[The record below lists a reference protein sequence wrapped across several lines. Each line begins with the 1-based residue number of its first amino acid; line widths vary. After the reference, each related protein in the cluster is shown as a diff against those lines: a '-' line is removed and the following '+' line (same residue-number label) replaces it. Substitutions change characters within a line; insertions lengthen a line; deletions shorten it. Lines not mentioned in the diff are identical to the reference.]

1 MAIAIPSLIV
11 SYDGNTTRNTIA
23 STSQDFF
30 FLASGGN
37 QVVGAG
43 VSGSS
48 ESDAQLP
55 YAAGSITSLQCT
67 VKTAATGTST
77 VKLRKA
83 GANGNNT
90 FSIGSGATGHFQDT
104 TPHTD
109 TTNNGDLI
117 CVGVNA
123 GSTALFITVIAATFS
138 ASNTGNTVVK
148 AVTVQGIT
156 SQEASNTY
164 YSTPFGVT
172 GSGSNFNTTEA
183 NAKLRIRKP
192 YPLSIIFVDL

>member
-55 YAAGSITSLQCT
+55 YAAGSITNLQCT
-67 VKTAATGTST
+67 VKIAATETST
-77 VKLRKA
+77 VRLRKA

-104 TPHTD
+104 TPH
-109 TTNNGDLI
+109 
-117 CVGVNA
+117 
-123 GSTALFITVIAATFS
+123 
-138 ASNTGNTVVK
+138 
-148 AVTVQGIT
+148 
-156 SQEASNTY
+156 
-164 YSTPFGVT
+164 
-172 GSGSNFNTTEA
+172 
-183 NAKLRIRKP
+183 
-192 YPLSIIFVDL
+192 